1 VSVVIPTR
9 DRHARLE
16 QALRSVAA
24 QTYPHLDVIVVDD
37 ASAQPVE
44 ERACVAG
51 CGSRV
56 RVKRLDNSV
65 GAAGARNRG
74 LAMAEGELVA
84 FLDDDDRWA
93 PTKVERQVHYLQSH
107 PEVGI
112 VSCDH
117 LVAKDDPLSNPVRF
131 RGARHLNSDHLKWAN
146 FGGSFSFVMAR
157 RSVLGDALWID
168 ESFSTAEDWD
178 LWLRCAQRA
187 PVGVVPE
194 ALATYVFHRDS
205 RLTDTLTT
213 GLTMFAAKHREVM
226 SRACIGFHE
235 AHRQMD
241 ARSGSSRRFDVARA
255 LISAPPETT
264 PVLLVEQAARQVGR
278 VRRDPGLAARVL
290 TRWIDRASRR

>member
-16 QALRSVAA
+16 QALRSVTA

-44 ERACVAG
+44 ERIRSVG
-51 CGSRV
+51 CDSRV
-56 RVKRLDNSV
+56 RVKRLDKSE

-74 LAMAEGELVA
+74 LAIAEGELVA

-93 PTKVERQVHYLQSH
+93 PAKVQRQVHYLQSH

-112 VSCDH
+112 VTCDH

-131 RGARHLNSDHLKWAN
+131 SGSRHLNADHLKWAN

-157 RSVLGDALWID
+157 RSVVQDALWID

-178 LWLRCAQRA
+178 LWLRCAQLA
-187 PVGVVPE
+187 PAGVVPE

-205 RLTDTLTT
+205 RLTDALTS
-213 GLTMFAAKHREVM
+213 GLAMFAAKHREVM
-226 SRACIGFHE
+226 STACIGFHE
-235 AHRQMD
+235 AHLQMD
-241 ARSGSSRRFDVARA
+241 ARSGPSKRFDVARA
-255 LISAPPETT
+255 LISAPPEST
-264 PVLLVEQAARQVGR
+264 PVLLVEQAARQLGR

-290 TRWIDRASRR
+290 ARLIDRVSRP